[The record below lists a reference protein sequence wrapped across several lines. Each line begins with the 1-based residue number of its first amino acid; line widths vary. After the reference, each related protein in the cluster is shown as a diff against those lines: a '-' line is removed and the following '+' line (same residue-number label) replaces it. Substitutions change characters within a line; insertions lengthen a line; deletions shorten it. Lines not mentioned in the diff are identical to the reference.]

1 MNQKNLS
8 NSMCF
13 VWTKGNNSVNV
24 SQSIKN
30 LKYQLLSWK
39 GPLLFYAFRQRI
51 KDSWYTNF
59 SPILKSNKPIYY
71 YCVCLVSFG
80 LTNAKKNIYLSH
92 TVAPHS
98 ILILLHFVKN
108 YEIFVYNILFLLI
121 IKLLINIYPTLIFYD
136 L

>member
-39 GPLLFYAFRQRI
+39 GPLLFYAFRPRI

-59 SPILKSNKPIYY
+59 SPILKSNKLIYY
-71 YCVCLVSFG
+71 YCVCLVPFG
-80 LTNAKKNIYLSH
+80 LTNAKKSIYLSH
-92 TVAPHS
+92 TVAPLS
-98 ILILLHFVKN
+98 IMILLHFVKK
-108 YEIFVYNILFLLI
+108 Y
-121 IKLLINIYPTLIFYD
+121 
-136 L
+136 